1 MKRLS
6 ADELR
11 AARKAQDWK
20 TLWEQAIPLV
30 KFTMSSFIR
39 GGMDPKYRFE
49 DALQSAYLAVGQAVR
64 TWDPGTGEFSTWIM
78 FRAQGAIVNY
88 INKEQSG
95 VVGGRD
101 AEGQMYGSPEEHL
114 ATVAVDFATLREL
127 EEEEVRRTVRDWL
140 FTHSDDPLD
149 HEIICYRFGIGDY
162 PLLSIIEIASRVKR
176 PYRTVKRR
184 LQKSLQEMARLA
196 EKSGYMSHEKDTE
209 HE

>member
-30 KFTMSSFIR
+30 KFTMSSFIK

-78 FRAQGAIVNY
+78 FRAQGAIVDY
-88 INKEQSG
+88 IRKEQSG

-140 FTHSDDPLD
+140 FMHSDDPLD
-149 HEIICYRFGIGDY
+149 HEIICYRFGMNGY
-162 PLLSIIEIASRVKR
+162 PQLTLREISKRVQRPFITVRRRIE
-176 PYRTVKRR
+176 
-184 LQKSLQEMARLA
+184 KSLAVMSTFAD
-196 EKSGYMSHEKDTE
+196 KSRYMSHEKDAE